1 MKTYTKDQY
10 AAACAEVADHLHWRF
25 TYLENHPDEKASAT
39 RWCVENGVSAAG
51 FANLCL
57 LIAFPELYR
66 LDTEQ
71 KQILF
76 ALGAGPARSEDDG
89 DDLPF

>member
-1 MKTYTKDQY
+1 MRTYTKDEYQ
-10 AAACAEVADHLHWRF
+10 AACAEMANDLYWRF
-25 TYLENHPDEKASAT
+25 SYLEIHPDEKASAA
-39 RWCVENGVSAAG
+39 RWCVENGVSPGG

-57 LIAFPELYR
+57 LVAFPELYR

-76 ALGAGPARSEDDG
+76 ALGAGPARSEDDPN
-89 DDLPF
+89 DLPF